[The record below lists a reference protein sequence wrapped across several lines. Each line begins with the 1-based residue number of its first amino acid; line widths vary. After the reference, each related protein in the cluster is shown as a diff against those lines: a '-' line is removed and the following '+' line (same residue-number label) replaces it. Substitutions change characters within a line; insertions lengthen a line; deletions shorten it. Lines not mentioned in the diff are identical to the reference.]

1 MERAMAD
8 QTFLA
13 VVADCKDAIS
23 QVANAVGSTQPQLVQ
38 RVQQKLALLEQAGRE
53 LASAKDS
60 PISSVEAGPIPHGL
74 QVVKELQPLPNDGST
89 SQVFST
95 DWGTTGLCIGLR
107 LGVKGIANLTEDL
120 WIQAMQNLEID
131 IKFENGRGSLFTDG
145 LDDAF
150 VPMYQLVN
158 ESPGGIWRF
167 TRPFSQ
173 KEAWTMKFKNATE
186 GVDDVVPVVIFEFLD
201 YNRVGA

>member
-1 MERAMAD
+1 MAD

-13 VVADCKDAIS
+13 VVADAKDSIAEI
-23 QVANAVGSTQPQLVQ
+23 ANAVGATNPRLVQ

-53 LASAKDS
+53 LAAAKDS

-89 SQVFST
+89 SQIFST
-95 DWGTTGLCIGLR
+95 DWGTTGLCIGMR
-107 LGVKGIANLTEDL
+107 LGVKGITTLTQDE
-120 WIQAMQNLEID
+120 WFQAMQNIEITV
-131 IKFENGRGSLFTDG
+131 KFENGRGSLFTDG

-150 VPMYQLVN
+150 VPMFQLMN
-158 ESPGGIWRF
+158 GAPGGIWRF

-173 KEAWTMKFKNATE
+173 KEAWTVRFKNAAE
-186 GVDDVVPVVIFEFLD
+186 GIDDAVPVVIFEFLD

>member
-1 MERAMAD
+1 MAD

-13 VVADCKDAIS
+13 VVADAKDCIAEI
-23 QVANAVGSTQPQLVQ
+23 ANAVGATNPRLVQ

-53 LASAKDS
+53 LAAAKDS

-74 QVVKELQPLPNDGST
+74 QVVKELQPLPNDGTT

-95 DWGTTGLCIGLR
+95 DWGTTGLCIGVR
-107 LGVKGIANLTEDL
+107 LGVKGIASLTQDEWL
-120 WIQAMQNLEID
+120 QAMQNIELT

-150 VPMYQLVN
+150 VPMFQLMN
-158 ESPGGIWRF
+158 GAPGGIWRF

-173 KEAWTMKFKNATE
+173 KEAWTIRFKNAAE
-186 GVDDVVPVVIFEFLD
+186 GIDDVVPVVIFEFLD

>member
-1 MERAMAD
+1 MAD

-13 VVADCKDAIS
+13 VVADAKDSIAEI
-23 QVANAVGSTQPQLVQ
+23 ANAVGATNPRLVQ

-53 LASAKDS
+53 LAAAKDS

-74 QVVKELQPLPNDGST
+74 QIVKELQPLPNDGST

-95 DWGTTGLCIGLR
+95 DWGTTGLCIGVR
-107 LGVKGIANLTEDL
+107 LGVKGIATLTQDEWL
-120 WIQAMQNLEID
+120 QAMQNLEIT

-150 VPMYQLVN
+150 VPMFQLMN
-158 ESPGGIWRF
+158 GAPGGIWRF

-173 KEAWTMKFKNATE
+173 KEAWTIRFKNAAE
-186 GVDDVVPVVIFEFLD
+186 GIDDVVPVVIFEFLD